1 MSDSIKKRGQR
12 FLRNVFRVTSRASE
26 DSKEHIKDNLIGRV
40 SHIHSIRLL
49 ILEWGLLVAALILL
63 AITQSM
69 WFIESYAEDVFA
81 SGGNYTEATLGEV
94 NSLNPLFATTNS
106 ERILSKLLFATIS
119 ATDYSGHPGIG
130 LAESILPSENG
141 KVWTM
146 HLREGLK
153 WSDGHPITNEDVI
166 FTLDLIKSP
175 AVNSVYDSSI
185 SNVEITEND
194 NGDIVFSLPT
204 IYADFVSALNIPV
217 VPKHE
222 LEDSDPRNLIEDTFS
237 NAPITSGAFS
247 FNALQSVPSSNEKV
261 YYLSANPYYYKGEPL
276 LSSFAVHTYS
286 DKESI
291 IGALNSGTVTA
302 TAELSG
308 ADSSKI
314 TAGQYQQKDSSI
326 SSGAYIFFN
335 TSSSSLKKSEFRAA
349 IRQGIDIEKIREAA
363 PDTTDLDY
371 PLLAS
376 QIELTAYPEIPGKDV
391 ESAKTKISE
400 LSGDDSVGLEI
411 ATVNSRYLPEVAD
424 ALKAELES
432 LGVQAHVS
440 IYEEN
445 QDFINNII
453 SKRSYDILLY
463 EIELGADPDLLP
475 YYHSSQTSGAGL
487 NLSNYRN
494 ALVDDLLLG
503 ARDTLDEALRAKK
516 YEAFLEYWV
525 NDVPAIGI
533 YQPSLTYYYNRNVRT
548 FSNNVRLVT
557 PLDRFTDITSWAT
570 VKETKNK
577 TP

>member
-119 ATDYSGHPGIG
+119 AIDYSGHPGIG

-247 FNALQSVPSSNEKV
+247 FNAL
-261 YYLSANPYYYKGEPL
+261 
-276 LSSFAVHTYS
+276 HC
-286 DKESI
+286 
-291 IGALNSGTVTA
+291 
-302 TAELSG
+302 
-308 ADSSKI
+308 
-314 TAGQYQQKDSSI
+314 
-326 SSGAYIFFN
+326 
-335 TSSSSLKKSEFRAA
+335 
-349 IRQGIDIEKIREAA
+349 
-363 PDTTDLDY
+363 
-371 PLLAS
+371 
-376 QIELTAYPEIPGKDV
+376 
-391 ESAKTKISE
+391 
-400 LSGDDSVGLEI
+400 
-411 ATVNSRYLPEVAD
+411 
-424 ALKAELES
+424 
-432 LGVQAHVS
+432 
-440 IYEEN
+440 
-445 QDFINNII
+445 
-453 SKRSYDILLY
+453 
-463 EIELGADPDLLP
+463 
-475 YYHSSQTSGAGL
+475 
-487 NLSNYRN
+487 
-494 ALVDDLLLG
+494 
-503 ARDTLDEALRAKK
+503 
-516 YEAFLEYWV
+516 
-525 NDVPAIGI
+525 
-533 YQPSLTYYYNRNVRT
+533 
-548 FSNNVRLVT
+548 
-557 PLDRFTDITSWAT
+557 
-570 VKETKNK
+570 
-577 TP
+577 